1 MWNHEPRK
9 RQAEPWLRLNFQEGE
24 ISTLSKW
31 DKFYVV
37 SALLSATSLMA
48 CSVSASEFSIF
59 QPLLEVDYAGVR
71 FLHVSSRFPL
81 SRRHKIDGAFR
92 FSHREA
98 QPLENGSMRYM
109 MCIPCTL
116 FISRWDALCLAD
128 PGWYMS
134 RGILLCVIFDVLSAM
149 DLCHVWVPFMPY
161 WRDAQ
166 FHMCIVEIPCLP
178 GLVGYSHLLHVSYG
192 HTDRSLSLCMR
203 VLQ

>member
-31 DKFYVV
+31 DKLYVV

-48 CSVSASEFSIF
+48 CSVSASEFLIF

-92 FSHREA
+92 FCRRAA
-98 QPLENGSMRYM
+98 QPSANGSMRYM
-109 MCIPCTL
+109 MCIPCTSL

-134 RGILLCVIFDVLSAM
+134 WGILLCVVIDVL
-149 DLCHVWVPFMPY
+149 F
-161 WRDAQ
+161 
-166 FHMCIVEIPCLP
+166 
-178 GLVGYSHLLHVSYG
+178 SYG
-192 HTDRSLSLCMR
+192 FVSCMSPFYATLAGCSFSYVYCWDPLFSR
-203 VLQ
+203 IGGILLFITCQLWSYW